1 MLKDGKHYD
10 KIVLAKFSSAA
21 ALSDD
26 KTDGQ
31 TYDHKTQAI
40 INRNCPF
47 IKVMFAS

>member
-10 KIVLAKFSSAA
+10 KIVLAKFSGAA

-31 TYDHKTQAI
+31 G
-40 INRNCPF
+40 
-47 IKVMFAS
+47 KVCFWDSVLI